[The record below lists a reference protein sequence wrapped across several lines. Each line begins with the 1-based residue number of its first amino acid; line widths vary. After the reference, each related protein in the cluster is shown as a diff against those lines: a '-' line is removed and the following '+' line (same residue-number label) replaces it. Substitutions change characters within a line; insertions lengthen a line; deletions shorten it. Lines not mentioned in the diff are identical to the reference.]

1 LLDAATQAKL
11 IAALEQYA
19 AFVKKLGLAPKSV
32 PTANVQPILPRAGY
46 DAYIEGDNIYVKPDH
61 AIPAKVI
68 HEFRQRPNF
77 PAHTSTGYPVILL
90 GDRGR
95 RGKLSHR

>member
-1 LLDAATQAKL
+1 M

-61 AIPAKVI
+61 ANPAKVI
-68 HEFRQRPNF
+68 HEFSHNVLIF
-77 PAHTSTGYPVILL
+77 PHIPPQDIL
-90 GDRGR
+90 
-95 RGKLSHR
+95 